1 MGLTQKRGIDRM
13 EKITEAL
20 ASELN
25 RAVIKYRS
33 VYSAWAKEHGVS
45 YNKMLVIYTAQDN
58 GFCTQKQICE
68 SYLLPKQT
76 VNHVFVSMLAD
87 GELTESPENNFG
99 REKAY
104 ELTEKGK
111 MLSKPL
117 MESIGSIEE
126 KAAIDMGI
134 DKMRELTELISIYG
148 NLLSNA
154 LKESE

>member
-1 MGLTQKRGIDRM
+1 M

-33 VYSAWAKEHGVS
+33 VYSAWAKEHGIS

-87 GELTESPENNFG
+87 GELTESPENNSG

-111 MLSKPL
+111 ELSMPL
-117 MESIGSIEE
+117 LESIGRVEE

-134 DKMRELTELISIYG
+134 HKMRELTALILEYG

>member
-1 MGLTQKRGIDRM
+1 M
-13 EKITEAL
+13 EKITDAL
-20 ASELN
+20 SSELN
-25 RAVIKYRS
+25 RAVITYRS

-87 GELTESPENNFG
+87 GELAESPENNSG

-111 MLSKPL
+111 ELAKPL
-117 MESIGSIEE
+117 LESIGRVEE

-134 DKMRELTELISIYG
+134 EKMRELTALISEYG

>member
-1 MGLTQKRGIDRM
+1 M
-13 EKITEAL
+13 EKITESL

-33 VYSAWAKEHGVS
+33 VYSAWAKKHGVS

-87 GELTESPENNFG
+87 GELTESPENNSG

-104 ELTEKGK
+104 QLTEKGK
-111 MLSKPL
+111 TLAVPLLSSVG
-117 MESIGSIEE
+117 EIEE
-126 KAAIDMGI
+126 KAAQDMGI
-134 DKMRELTELISIYG
+134 EKLRELTALISEYG

>member
-1 MGLTQKRGIDRM
+1 M
-13 EKITEAL
+13 EKITDAL
-20 ASELN
+20 SSELN

-87 GELTESPENNFG
+87 GELTESPENNSG

-104 ELTEKGK
+104 ELTAKGIE
-111 MLSKPL
+111 LSKPL
-117 MESIGSIEE
+117 LESIGRVEE
-126 KAAIDMGI
+126 KASIDMGI
-134 DKMRELTELISIYG
+134 EKMRELTALISEYG